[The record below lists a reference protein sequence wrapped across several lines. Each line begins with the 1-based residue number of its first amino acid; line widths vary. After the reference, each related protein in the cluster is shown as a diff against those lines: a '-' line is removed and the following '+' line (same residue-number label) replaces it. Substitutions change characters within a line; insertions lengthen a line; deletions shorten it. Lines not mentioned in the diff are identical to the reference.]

1 MITLRG
7 RLASRA
13 PRVKLCFHV
22 SIYVICMSRCPERP
36 AAASAA
42 ADARPPCVSL
52 SLSVRPRARGRAH
65 ARARPLSHTVVCV
78 NKAFSAYIKK

>member
-1 MITLRG
+1 MITLARQVG
-7 RLASRA
+7 Q
-13 PRVKLCFHV
+13 PRPARKLCFHV